1 MTSICT
7 FTLTWNHGSTIL
19 IFDWIINWF
28 FVSTGCHSWTKT
40 SFSCVSAADNSKI
53 IMEFVFCGFVL
64 SMLWYAYRSCS
75 FVMFLILAFW
85 TMYDQL
91 YCISWT
97 IINYTGLIRN
107 TICCWY
113 LMMEASVH
121 IISYVLH
128 LDLSSSNKSY
138 SSSVILLLHK
148 HIQRITIAQCHSLV
162 ADTTLRWNVHLRI
175 FRSLIN
181 LVSRHFEWM
190 PTNFRRKGKL
200 SSVSGM
206 LTLSGSRSS
215 ICNFV
220 DTWLQDHQ
228 RDRVFHFCLSTN
240 RNMFSPLFIHMRSV
254 CMRGVCSTS
263 LCLIMK
269 MSIPRKCMFALTAIS
284 TTGKLQLHE
293 VSASYVFNT
302 RCDIILVTSRLCF

>member
-162 ADTTLRWNVHLRI
+162 ADTTLRWNVHLRRE
-175 FRSLIN
+175 FA
-181 LVSRHFEWM
+181 
-190 PTNFRRKGKL
+190 PQA
-200 SSVSGM
+200 
-206 LTLSGSRSS
+206 
-215 ICNFV
+215 CA
-220 DTWLQDHQ
+220 WL
-228 RDRVFHFCLSTN
+228 L
-240 RNMFSPLFIHMRSV
+240 
-254 CMRGVCSTS
+254 
-263 LCLIMK
+263 
-269 MSIPRKCMFALTAIS
+269 SIPRKCMFALTAIS

-302 RCDIILVTSRLCF
+302 RCDIILVTSRLCFSNHAIFQDYVQFLNMHRHLSYKRIQFWRYCLYHVLETNNFTWIIW